1 MYQKIQ
7 PFENQGSAVSLPR
20 TYQIE
25 ILTSLDKKRYL
36 DVGPRFYPGADVT
49 LRTWPVTR
57 WSRTQT
63 RQERYEPVGETTPPT
78 PGGQVGVLGVN
89 STSNLDDLNV

>member
-49 LRTWPVTR
+49 TYLACDNMVKF
-57 WSRTQT
+57 QT
-63 RQERYEPVGETTPPT
+63 
-78 PGGQVGVLGVN
+78 
-89 STSNLDDLNV
+89 